1 MRAWKHALITG
12 AGQGIGK
19 ALCLR
24 LLDEGIQVT
33 SIDRDSINWTH
44 KNKDKLLNHIQID
57 LINSNSVNDVVS
69 RLESTDKLDLVIHNA
84 GISATGKFEDIDPK
98 AYENVLKLNT
108 LVPMQLSAALM
119 QNEMFDNQANLAF
132 VSSLSHATGYPGA
145 SVYGASKDAI
155 AIYAKSVRK
164 PFAAKGVSV
173 LSIFPGPVRT
183 DHAERHAPEGADASK
198 RMLPEELAKRI
209 LLAASSNKKTL
220 YPGAAAHSA
229 RILGKIAPNLM
240 TNMMLKIIYDKLD
253 RPVW

>member
-1 MRAWKHALITG
+1 MKAWKHALVTG

-24 LLDEGIQVT
+24 LLDEGIKVT
-33 SIDRDSINWTH
+33 SIDRDSINWAH

-57 LINSNSVNDVVS
+57 LINSNSVNDMILHLVS
-69 RLESTDKLDLVIHNA
+69 ADKFDLVIHNA

-108 LVPMQLSAALM
+108 TVPMQLSATFM
-119 QNEMFDNQANLAF
+119 QNGLLANNANLAF
-132 VSSLSHATGYPGA
+132 ISSLSHATGYPGA
-145 SVYGASKDAI
+145 AVYGASKDAI
-155 AIYAKSVRK
+155 AIYAKSIRK
-164 PFAAKGVSV
+164 PFAKKGVSV

-198 RMLPEELAKRI
+198 RMLPEELASKI
-209 LLAASSNKKTL
+209 LSAASSNKKTL

-240 TNMMLKIIYDKLD
+240 TNMMRKIIYDKLD

>member
-1 MRAWKHALITG
+1 MKNWKHAFVTG

-19 ALCLR
+19 ALCQH
-24 LLDEGIQVT
+24 LLDQGVMVT
-33 SIDRDSINWTH
+33 SIDRDPIKWTH
-44 KNKDKLLNHIQID
+44 EKQDKLLNHIEID
-57 LINSNSVNDVVS
+57 LINSNSVNQIAS
-69 RLESTDKLDLVIHNA
+69 ALSSKEKLDLVIHNA

-108 LVPMQLSAALM
+108 LIPMQLSASLM
-119 QNEMFDNQANLAF
+119 QNGLFAKNANLAF

-173 LSIFPGPVRT
+173 LSVFPGPVRT

-198 RMLPEELAKRI
+198 RMLPEELASRI
-209 LLAASSNKKTL
+209 LKAASANKKVL
-220 YPGAAAHSA
+220 YPGAAAQSA
-229 RILGKIAPNLM
+229 RILGKIAPNMM
-240 TNMMLKIIYDKLD
+240 TNMMRKIIYDKLD